1 MGAQVERGAS
11 TCRRKSGRLGSPTE
25 NAPERDCVFEHQV
38 AVRIKGGTEAPCW
51 RLSGGTK
58 AQRVRERKGGGAKR
72 QRRRRGIEGLPACV
86 SRWPHPSSN
95 LISQAPLRVVS
106 KLGWSRDHYRSI
118 LPTGYPALSSQLR
131 EPASLRNDGRKV

>member
-58 AQRVRERKGGGAKR
+58 AQRVRERKGGGV
-72 QRRRRGIEGLPACV
+72 QRGKGGEEGL
-86 SRWPHPSSN
+86 RG
-95 LISQAPLRVVS
+95 SQPVCPDGRIL
-106 KLGWSRDHYRSI
+106 
-118 LPTGYPALSSQLR
+118 LPT
-131 EPASLRNDGRKV
+131 